1 MSGVSR
7 VAVIVN
13 ANARRFVERPE
24 RVATIAALAHG
35 RAAVHVTRSRA
46 DLAAAAA
53 ACRDAEADVVLLSG
67 GDGSY
72 GAGATA
78 LADAYGE
85 RPLPVLALG
94 PGGTVGTV
102 PRTLGLAA
110 GGDLVEAFARLLHAA
125 ASGRYAVR
133 QTPTLAV
140 RADDGPR
147 RVAFI
152 FGSGLVARFFALY
165 DAKAA
170 ARTGRA
176 ADDFDGPSGGGGYGA
191 AAKIV
196 ARVFVE
202 SFYGGAYARSVL
214 DPIPCTVFVDGVKL
228 PWSGSTLVVASVID
242 DLGIGMRVTW
252 RAGEDPLRPHV
263 VVSGLPPRTLGPR
276 MPRVLRGRPIGDP
289 GEPHFDGLVGH
300 LRLEFPGESDDARDA
315 SGSTRGGPFVV
326 DGDVRRA
333 QSVDVTAGPS
343 VRLLRLS
350 DR

>member
-1 MSGVSR
+1 MSGSSR

-24 RVATIAALAHG
+24 LVATIAALARG

-53 ACRDAEADVVLLSG
+53 ACRDAGAEVVVLSG

-85 RPLPVLALG
+85 RSIPVLALG

-102 PRTLGLAA
+102 PRTLGLAV
-110 GGDLVEAFARLLHAA
+110 GGDLVGAFSRLLHAA

-133 QTPTLAV
+133 LTPTLSV

-147 RVAFI
+147 RLAFI

-165 DAKAA
+165 DANAA
-170 ARTGRA
+170 ARTGHA
-176 ADDFDGPSGGGGYGA
+176 TDDFDGPSGGGGYA
-191 AAKIV
+191 AAARIV
-196 ARVFVE
+196 ARVFFE

-214 DPIPCTVFVDGVKL
+214 EPIPCAVFVDGVRL

-263 VVSGLPPRTLGPR
+263 VVSGLPPGTLGPR

-300 LRLEFPGESDDARDA
+300 LRMEFPGAA
-315 SGSTRGGPFVV
+315 ATTRGPEAAPAGPFVV

-333 QSVDVTAGPS
+333 HAVDVTAGPS
-343 VRLLRLS
+343 VGLLRVT
-350 DR
+350 DA

>member
-24 RVATIAALAHG
+24 RLATIATLAAG
-35 RAAVHVTRSRA
+35 RATVHVTRSRA
-46 DLAAAAA
+46 ELAAAAE
-53 ACRDAEADVVLLSG
+53 ACRDQGAEVVVLSG
-67 GDGSY
+67 GDGTY

-78 LADAYGE
+78 LADAYGD
-85 RPLPVLALG
+85 RALPLLALA

-102 PRTLGLAA
+102 PRTLGLAV

-125 ASGRYAVR
+125 ASGRHAIR
-133 QTPTLAV
+133 ETPTLAV
-140 RADDGPR
+140 RADEGAR
-147 RVAFI
+147 RLAFI

-170 ARTGRA
+170 AQTAGA
-176 ADDFDGPSGGGGYGA
+176 EDEFGGPSGGGGYGA

-196 ARVFVE
+196 ARVFLE
-202 SFYGGAYARSVL
+202 SFYGGVYARRVL
-214 DPIPCTVFVDGVKL
+214 DPIACTVFVDGVRL
-228 PWSGSTLVVASVID
+228 PWGGSTLVVASVID

-252 RAGEDPLRPHV
+252 RAGEDPQRPHV
-263 VVSGLPPRTLGPR
+263 VVSGLAPRALGPR

-300 LRLEFPGESDDARDA
+300 LRLEFPGGAHDAGA
-315 SGSTRGGPFVV
+315 MAPGGPFVV

-333 QSVDVTAGPS
+333 YTVDVTAGPT
-343 VRLLRLS
+343 VRLLRIGEP
-350 DR
+350 